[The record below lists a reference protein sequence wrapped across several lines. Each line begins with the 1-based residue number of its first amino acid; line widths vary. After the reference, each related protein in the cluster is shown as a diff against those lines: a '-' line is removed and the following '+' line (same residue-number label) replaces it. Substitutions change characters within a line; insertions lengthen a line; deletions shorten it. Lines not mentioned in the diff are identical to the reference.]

1 MVADKR
7 AMTSDEALRAEHLAT
22 ATRALAAISRL
33 DIPAALAETHPEL
46 VVELPFEKAVA
57 PMDRDRFGQLLAG
70 LAQNFQ
76 RFTME
81 IVEAIPALDP
91 ATLVVRYDG
100 DCLSHDGS
108 VTYRNNY
115 LAIMDFADGLISR
128 WREYDNPVI
137 SRRMN
142 ERLVAVG
149 TAS

>member
-1 MVADKR
+1 
-7 AMTSDEALRAEHLAT
+7 MTSDEARRAEHLAT

-46 VVELPFEKAVA
+46 VVELPFEKAVP
-57 PMDRDRFGQLLAG
+57 PMDQARFGGLLTG

-76 RFTME
+76 RFDME
-81 IVEAIPALDP
+81 IAEAIPALDP
-91 ATLVVRYDG
+91 ATLVLRYDG
-100 DCLSHDGS
+100 DCLSNDGT

-115 LAIMDFADGLISR
+115 ISIMNFTDGLISR

-142 ERLVAVG
+142 ERLAAVG
-149 TAS
+149 TGS